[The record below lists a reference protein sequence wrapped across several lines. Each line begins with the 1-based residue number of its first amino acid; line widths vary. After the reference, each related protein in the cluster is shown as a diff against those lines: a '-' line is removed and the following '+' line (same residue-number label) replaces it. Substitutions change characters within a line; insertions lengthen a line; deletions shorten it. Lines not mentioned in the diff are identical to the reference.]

1 MITQEKAPPKNTI
14 FRQDALDHNASPERL
29 DQLIQIVNPKRWISL
44 LALGGLVTAGVAWS
58 IIGQIPVRVEGQGIL
73 VYPSQVS
80 PLQSAT
86 SGQVQEILVA
96 EGDAVEPGQVIA
108 RLDQRELE
116 QQLALAQLK
125 LSQLQDQQQEADRLQ
140 TMRGRSEQRAID
152 QQRRSLQQELAAEQ
166 ALTPI
171 LQTKA
176 QASILQEQSALES
189 RLETLTGLMGTHRDR
204 WQLRQQANT
213 EAEAIVISQDELLQ
227 AEQEYRDVEQQIRQV
242 ETQLS
247 QLAVDDVN
255 AQRDYAQNLNRI
267 AQIQGELQELDSRI
281 ASQTEQDA
289 LATAN
294 RTQEIQETERTIAQL
309 TLELSRNQDIVS
321 TSDGQV
327 LELSVQLGQQIEPG
341 MAIGTIGVYDQDHPP
356 MSVAFLPASD
366 GRKIF
371 EDMDVQV
378 TPTTVKREEYG
389 GIIGRVTE
397 VSAFAVSQ
405 QEAIDLVG
413 HPNVLPGILGEG
425 SQVAIQ
431 AQLTTVPATSLDTS
445 TSTSDCAYRY
455 NWSSSNGPD
464 HQCFSP
470 GTTTEVQ
477 ITVDKRQPITYV
489 LPFLKTLL
497 GVS

>member
-1 MITQEKAPPKNTI
+1 M

-58 IIGQIPVRVEGQGIL
+58 VVGQIPVRVKGQGIL
-73 VYPSQVS
+73 VYPSQTLS
-80 PLQSAT
+80 LQSAT
-86 SGQVQEILVA
+86 SGRVQEILVE
-96 EGDAVEPGQVIA
+96 EGEDLEPGQVIA

-116 QQLALAQLK
+116 QQLALAKLS
-125 LSQLQDQQQEADRLQ
+125 LSQLQEQEQEAIRLQ
-140 TMRGRSEQRAID
+140 AMRGSSEQRAIE

-176 QASILQEQSALES
+176 QASIQQERLALQG
-189 RLETLTGLMGTHRDR
+189 RLETLTGLMETHRDR
-204 WQLRQQANT
+204 WQLRQQANE
-213 EAEAIVISQDELLQ
+213 EADAIVISQDELLQ
-227 AEQEYRDVEQQIRQV
+227 AEQEYRDVEQQFNQV

-247 QLAVDDVN
+247 QLAVDEVN

-267 AQIQGELQELDSRI
+267 AQIQGELRELDSRV

-289 LATAN
+289 LAATN
-294 RTQEIQETERTIAQL
+294 RTQEIQETERTIDQL

-321 TSDGQV
+321 TSEGQM
-327 LELSVQLGQQIEPG
+327 LELSVQLGQHIEPG
-341 MAIGTIGVYDQDHPP
+341 MPIGTIGVYDQGEPP
-356 MSVAFLPASD
+356 TSVVFLPASD

-371 EDMDVQV
+371 EDMEIQV

-389 GIIGRVTE
+389 GIIGQVTQ
-397 VSAFAVSQ
+397 VSPFAVSQ

-413 HPNVLPGILGEG
+413 HPQILPGLLGEG
-425 SQVAIQ
+425 AQVAVQ
-431 AQLTTVPATSLDTS
+431 AQLDTIPIATSPDLSAT
-445 TSTSDCAYRY
+445 DCTYRY
-455 NWSSSNGPD
+455 DWSSSDGPD

-470 GTTTEVQ
+470 GTTTQVQ